1 MGILNRIKEAVNRLL
16 DKDGAERLGAKET
29 SAMRDAVREWD
40 DVFFRSKMPKCA
52 VAMAVLVTDYLATLS
67 ASEIALSAGSSPRG
81 EWIERETAATMVP
94 VLHDAVQMAAQGGM
108 AAVKPYVRGGH
119 VYVEVIPRSRIA
131 VRRWGPLGRAES
143 GFFTDFDRLPDG
155 SPVCRVEDFDL
166 GTDTLRITNTVY
178 RLRTGRMLGG
188 ELPLESVERWAAL
201 APKVEIQNV
210 DRPHFGLLRMP
221 GANNIDASPAPV
233 SFYAQA
239 LESIRQIDETMAQ
252 LYWERDTGKR
262 RMMIDRTMAAADPL
276 TGKVPLS
283 FRQLSPD
290 FTISMDMPD
299 KAPWSDYTPS
309 IRIEEYRK
317 TLETQFR
324 VLEMQTGLSQGT
336 FSIEPRSGRV
346 TATQVISDD
355 RTTYNTVLAVQT
367 RGLASGL
374 RDALYWFD
382 AYASLYS
389 IAPAGEFEPSV
400 SFGDSI
406 FEDTGTEFARR
417 LSLANAGYLRP
428 ELLNAW
434 YFGVD
439 EDSARA
445 MLPDDSP
452 GAPLTF

>member
-188 ELPLESVERWAAL
+188 
-201 APKVEIQNV
+201 
-210 DRPHFGLLRMP
+210 
-221 GANNIDASPAPV
+221 
-233 SFYAQA
+233 
-239 LESIRQIDETMAQ
+239 
-252 LYWERDTGKR
+252 
-262 RMMIDRTMAAADPL
+262 
-276 TGKVPLS
+276 
-283 FRQLSPD
+283 
-290 FTISMDMPD
+290 
-299 KAPWSDYTPS
+299 
-309 IRIEEYRK
+309 
-317 TLETQFR
+317 
-324 VLEMQTGLSQGT
+324 
-336 FSIEPRSGRV
+336 
-346 TATQVISDD
+346 
-355 RTTYNTVLAVQT
+355 
-367 RGLASGL
+367 
-374 RDALYWFD
+374 
-382 AYASLYS
+382 
-389 IAPAGEFEPSV
+389 
-400 SFGDSI
+400 
-406 FEDTGTEFARR
+406 
-417 LSLANAGYLRP
+417 
-428 ELLNAW
+428 
-434 YFGVD
+434 
-439 EDSARA
+439 
-445 MLPDDSP
+445 
-452 GAPLTF
+452 

>member
-1 MGILNRIKEAVNRLL
+1 MGILEWIREAVNRLL
-16 DKDGAERLGAKET
+16 DKDGAGTPGAKET
-29 SAMRDAVREWD
+29 SAMREAAREWD
-40 DVFFRSKMPKCA
+40 RLFFRTDLPADASG
-52 VAMAVLVTDYLATLS
+52 MAVLVTDYLATLA
-67 ASEIALSAGSSPRG
+67 ASEISLTAGSGARG
-81 EWIERETAATMVP
+81 EWIEAEASETLTP
-94 VLHDAVQMAAQGGM
+94 VLHSAVQLAAQGGM
-108 AAVKPYVRGGH
+108 AAVKPYVRGAH
-119 VYVEVIPRSRIA
+119 VYVEIVPRSRIA

-155 SPVCRVEDFDL
+155 SRVCRVEDFDL
-166 GTDTLRITNTVY
+166 GESALRVTNTAY
-178 RLRTGRMLGG
+178 RMRAGMFGG
-188 ELPLESVERWAAL
+188 TVPLESVERWAAL
-201 APKVEIQNV
+201 EPEIEISGV

-221 GANNIDASPAPV
+221 GVNNIDASPAPV

-239 LESIRQIDETMAQ
+239 VGTIRQIDETLAQ

-262 RMMIDRTMAAADPL
+262 RMMLDRTALAADPL
-276 TGKVPLS
+276 TGKVPPT

-290 FTISMDMPD
+290 FMIAMDMPD
-299 KAPWSDYTPS
+299 KGPWGDYTPA

-317 TLETQFR
+317 TLETLLR

-336 FSIEPRSGRV
+336 FSIEPRSGLV

-355 RTTYNTVLAVQT
+355 RTTYNTVAAVQT
-367 RGLASGL
+367 RGLAAGL

-382 AYASLYS
+382 AYASLYGL
-389 IAPAGEFEPSV
+389 APAGAFEPSV

-439 EDSARA
+439 EDTARA
-445 MLPDDSP
+445 MLPEDAP
-452 GAPLTF
+452 GAALTF